1 MKNEL
6 TAVFENCPV
15 VAAIKSPEQLER
27 CIQSQ
32 SEVMFFLCGEVGT
45 IEDMVGRAKD
55 AGKVVI
61 VHIDL
66 INGLSNKE
74 SAVDFIKKY
83 TRADGIIST
92 RPQTIRHAN
101 SLGLFTVLR
110 LFMLDSLALDN
121 LGKQTGNCGPDMI
134 EILPGLMPRIIE
146 SICGM
151 VSVPL
156 IAGGLIAE
164 KADVV
169 AALKAGAT
177 CVSTTK
183 ESLWAI

>member
-1 MKNEL
+1 MKNDL
-6 TAVFENCPV
+6 ISVFESCPV
-15 VAAIKSPEQLER
+15 VAAVKNPEQLER
-27 CIQSQ
+27 CIRSQ

-45 IEDMVGRAKD
+45 IEDMVRRAKQAD
-55 AGKVVI
+55 KLVI
-61 VHIDL
+61 VHVDL
-66 INGLSNKE
+66 ISGLSNKE

-83 TRADGIIST
+83 TEADGIIST

-121 LGKQTGNCGPDMI
+121 VEKQIGNCDPDMV

-146 SICGM
+146 DICDM

-164 KADVV
+164 KGDVV
-169 AALKAGAT
+169 AALRAGAT

>member
-1 MKNEL
+1 MKNSIISI
-6 TAVFENCPV
+6 FENCPV
-15 VAAIKSPEQLER
+15 VAAIKSPEQLDR
-27 CIQSQ
+27 CIASQ
-32 SEVMFFLCGEVGT
+32 SEVMFFLCGEVGD
-45 IEDMVGRAKD
+45 IETMVSRAKD
-55 AGKVVI
+55 AGKLVI

-74 SAVDFIKKY
+74 SAVDFIKRY

-92 RPQTIRHAN
+92 RPQTIRYAN

-121 LGKQTGNCGPDMI
+121 VVKQIGISCPDMI

-146 SICGM
+146 NICGL
-151 VSVPL
+151 VPVPL
-156 IAGGLIAE
+156 IAGGLISE

-183 ESLWAI
+183 ESLWSI